1 MNHLIFAL
9 RHAGRVAL
17 VAAVCVLDTVAPARA
32 LNIAPL
38 WATSYG
44 DASTQFAYDVAIDNT
59 TGRVA
64 ITGTFQ
70 GSVNF
75 GGGVMTSAGNNDV
88 FIATFERDGTFI
100 AQRRFGDTVA
110 QVGVAVDWTSD
121 GNLVT
126 VGNFA
131 GSIDVGGTSPLTSAG
146 GNDMYLVRYDYRL
159 SHMGSKKFGDA
170 SAQTVTDVTVDGTN
184 NIILVGYYQGTVNFG
199 GSNLTTAGAN
209 DMFVARFNA
218 GLAHTWSKS
227 FGDAAG
233 SQFASGVAA
242 DASGNVYLCGY
253 YTGTINLGGS
263 TFTSAGSND
272 IVIAK
277 LNSAGTHQWSKS
289 FGDAGNQTANQIAVT
304 TLGET
309 YVTGS
314 FAGTVNLGGSA
325 LTSAGLEDI
334 FLAKF
339 STLGSHLW
347 SNRFGDATSQFGI
360 SVDCDDSAVFIGGQA
375 TGTTNFG
382 LGNLI
387 AVGGRDAY
395 FAKFSASGTAVWS
408 RMYGDASDQYGYAV
422 GVGAGCAAFT
432 GYFLGTMDLGFG
444 TLTAGGYDV
453 FLLLA
458 STNPREPVIQS
469 VRDVPHDQGHKVRV
483 RFQRSGY
490 DDAMATD
497 PIVRYE
503 AYVEDLTNPVSGL
516 TRSAAGGG
524 PRVYVGSI
532 PAHAEPGY
540 EMIVPTFVDSTIV
553 TGDFNTP
560 VYIYAARGTPTTV
573 FIAGPGVGSSIDN
586 LAPGMSA
593 LRLDDHFLEWN
604 ASVAPDVNYY
614 SIYGASNAS
623 FGSSTLIDYTIDT
636 HIDLTATPRAYYFV
650 TATDFSG
657 NEGAPVLVRVL
668 TGLDGGPPAR
678 VLSLSA
684 YPNPF
689 NPATTLRY
697 TVPAAGHVTIDVF
710 DARGEKVARLVDE
723 DKVAGAYTA
732 AWDGADQSRA
742 RVSSGIYFA
751 RIESAGSSRTYKLV
765 LLK

>member
-1 MNHLIFAL
+1 MKSFMFAL
-9 RHAGRVAL
+9 RQPGRVAFITAL
-17 VAAVCVLDTVAPARA
+17 CVLGVVTPASA
-32 LNIAPL
+32 LNISPL
-38 WATSYG
+38 WAVSYG
-44 DASTQFAYDVAIDNT
+44 DASSQSSYDVAIDNA
-59 TGRVA
+59 TGRIA
-64 ITGTFQ
+64 ITGVFQ

-100 AQRRFGDTVA
+100 AQRKLGDAVA
-110 QVGVAVDWTSD
+110 QVGVAVDWMAD
-121 GNLVT
+121 GTLVA

-131 GSIDVGGTSPLTSAG
+131 GAIDPGSGSPITSAG
-146 GNDMYLVRYDYRL
+146 GNDMYLARYDYRL
-159 SHMGSKKFGDA
+159 AYKGSKTFGDA
-170 SAQTVTDVTVDGTN
+170 SAQSVIDLTVDSAS
-184 NIILVGYYQGTVNFG
+184 NIILVGSYQGTVNFG
-199 GSNLTTAGAN
+199 GSNLTTAGAS
-209 DMFVARFNA
+209 DLFVAKFNS
-218 GLAHTWSKS
+218 GLTHTWSKS

-233 SQFASGVAA
+233 SQYASGVDTDAA
-242 DASGNVYLCGY
+242 GNVYLCGY

-277 LNSAGTHQWSKS
+277 LNAAGTHQWSKS
-289 FGDAGNQTANQIAVT
+289 FGDASNQTASQIAAAT
-304 TLGET
+304 SGEV

-314 FAGTVNLGGSA
+314 FVGTVNLGGSA

-347 SNRFGDATSQFGI
+347 SNRFGDAISQFGI
-360 SVDCDDSAVFIGGQA
+360 SVDCDDSAVYIGGQVM
-375 TGTTNFG
+375 GTTNFG
-382 LGNLI
+382 FGNLI
-387 AVGGRDAY
+387 AVGGRDAF
-395 FAKFSASGTAVWS
+395 FAKFSAAGALVWN
-408 RMYGDASDQYGYAV
+408 RIYGDASDQYGYAV
-422 GVGAGCAAFT
+422 DVGGGHVAFT
-432 GYFLGTMDLGFG
+432 GYFLGAMDLGFG
-444 TLTAGGYDV
+444 ALTAAGFDA

-458 STNPREPVIQS
+458 SSNPREPVIQS
-469 VRDVPHDQGHKVRV
+469 VRDVPKDQGRKVRV
-483 RFQRSGY
+483 RFQRSGN
-490 DDAMATD
+490 DDAVSPD
-497 PIVRYE
+497 PILRYE

-524 PRVYVGSI
+524 PRVFVGSI
-532 PAHAEPGY
+532 PAHAEPNY

-560 VYIYAARGTPTTV
+560 VFIYAARATPTGV
-573 FIAGPGVGSSIDN
+573 FIAGPGFGSSIDN

-593 LRLDDHFLEWN
+593 LRLDDHLLEWN
-604 ASVAPDVNYY
+604 ASAADVNYY
-614 SIYGASNAS
+614 SIYGASSAN

-636 HIDLTATPRAYYFV
+636 YIDLTASPRAYYFV

-657 NEGAPVLVRVL
+657 NEGAPVMVRVL
-668 TGLDGGPPAR
+668 TGLDGTPSAR

-697 TVPAAGHVTIDVF
+697 TVPARGHVTIDVY
-710 DARGEKVARLVDE
+710 DARGTLVAHLIDE
-723 DKVAGAYTA
+723 AKEAGAYTT
-732 AWDGADQSRA
+732 AWHGVDQIGA
-742 RVSSGIYFA
+742 RVGSGIYFA
-751 RIESAGSSRTYKLV
+751 RIESLGAARTYKLV